1 MASETENKMDVLHVC
16 PSRSFSGLEQYA
28 FELASYQKKKGHN
41 VGFVVCPGSPL
52 ESECQRLGI
61 QTVDFLYDS
70 WRGRWFFWRR
80 ITRILGREKNLK
92 AIHLHMT
99 DEVAN
104 ISVPIFWR
112 RLRKLWNKRPK
123 IIFQAHIWMSRRKKD
138 FYHRL
143 LYSNIDEVWCSSK
156 PAKQALTKA
165 LPSNVEVIKIFNY
178 GRDVKRLQEEILD
191 REDSRKFLKLKSGRK
206 TIGTVSRIE
215 EAKGIKELIEA
226 VVPLLE
232 KDSTLDLVIIGG
244 PSPNNSEAEEYSEKL
259 HSDVKRLAGDIR
271 DRIHLKGPIPESHR
285 FLKAFDLYVLP
296 SYLETFSLS
305 LLDAQLAGLPVV
317 GSKSGGTPEVVRDG
331 ETGWLFQPESVK
343 SLREC
348 LAVALSQEKF
358 WEDYG
363 KKGQSRVEKEFNQR
377 DIFENIWKAYSDKT
391 KIEKPAEEQSREK
404 PIIKKRRRMRSI
416 GK

>member
-1 MASETENKMDVLHVC
+1 MDILHVC

-28 FELASYQKKKGHN
+28 FELATYQRRRGLD

-52 ESECQRLGI
+52 ESECQREGI

-80 ITRILGREKNLK
+80 VTRILNKEKDLK

-156 PAKQALTKA
+156 PAKAALTKA

-178 GRDVKRLQEEILD
+178 GRDVKRLKEEILD
-191 REDSRKFLKLKSGRK
+191 REDSRKYLKLKSGR
-206 TIGTVSRIE
+206 TTLGTVSRIE
-215 EAKGIKELIEA
+215 KAKGIRELIDA
-226 VVPLLE
+226 AKPLLE
-232 KDSTLDLVIIGG
+232 KDHNLELVIIGG
-244 PSPNNSEAEEYSEKL
+244 PSPNNPEAEEYFSKIQSEI
-259 HSDVKRLAGDIR
+259 SRLSGDLR
-271 DRIHLKGPIPESHR
+271 DRIILKGPVPESHR

-296 SYLETFSLS
+296 SYLETFSLA

-317 GSKSGGTPEVVRDG
+317 GSKSGGTPEVVKED
-331 ETGWLFQPESVK
+331 ETGWLFTPESVK
-343 SLREC
+343 SLKEV
-348 LAVALSQEKF
+348 LSLALSKKDLFEEF
-358 WEDYG
+358 G
-363 KKGQSRVEKEFNQR
+363 KRAKSRVEKEFNQKE
-377 DIFENIWKAYSDKT
+377 IFEAITKAYSEKT
-391 KIEKPAEEQSREK
+391 EKPKSEEKVSTTK
-404 PIIKKRRRMRSI
+404 PAKKKRRIRP
-416 GK
+416 

>member
-1 MASETENKMDVLHVC
+1 M
-16 PSRSFSGLEQYA
+16 
-28 FELASYQKKKGHN
+28 
-41 VGFVVCPGSPL
+41 GFVVCPGSPL
-52 ESECQRLGI
+52 ESECQRMGI

-80 ITRILGREKNLK
+80 VTRILGKEKHLK

-123 IIFQAHIWMSRRKKD
+123 IIFQAHIWMNRRKKD

-156 PAKQALTKA
+156 PAKSALVKA

-178 GRDVKRLQEEILD
+178 GRDIIRLQEEILD
-191 REDSRKFLKLKSGRK
+191 REDSRKFLKLKNNK
-206 TIGTVSRIE
+206 KIIGTVSRIE

-226 VVPLLE
+226 IEPLLE
-232 KDSTLDLVIIGG
+232 KDPNLELVIIGG
-244 PSPNNSEAEEYSEKL
+244 PSPNNPEAQEYFEKIQ
-259 HSDVKRLAGDIR
+259 SDVKRLAGDIR
-271 DRIHLKGPIPESHR
+271 DRIHLKGMVPESHR
-285 FLKAFDLYVLP
+285 FLRAFDLYVLP

-317 GSKSGGTPEVVRDG
+317 GSKAGGTPEVVIEG

-343 SLREC
+343 SMRDGLQT
-348 LAVALSQEKF
+348 ALSNEKV
-358 WEDYG
+358 WSEYG
-363 KKGQSRVEKEFNQR
+363 KRAKARVEKEFDQKE
-377 DIFENIWKAYSDKT
+377 IFETIWKAYLDKS
-391 KIEKPAEEQSREK
+391 KIEKPPEETTKEK
-404 PIIKKRRRMRSI
+404 PILKKKRRMRLA
-416 GK
+416 K